1 MTVPVF
7 APPVPEPPSLLL
19 DAVVAGYDH
28 GIVLHGVSARLLPGQ
43 VVALMGPNGSGK
55 STLLKVILGLLEPLS
70 GRVEVLGSTP
80 ARLDRRRHQIGYMP
94 QLRDVDRAFP
104 VTVFDLAMMGRVGR
118 LGLFRWPGA
127 RDREIV
133 AGVLEQVGLTDLADR
148 PFGALSGGQQQR
160 AFMARALAQEP
171 DLLVLDEPAAGVDDE
186 HRARTGR
193 LLADLRAQGVPML
206 IATHDVEE
214 LEPLVFDE
222 HWHLVKGRLAIDVV
236 DDVPST
242 DRHESPPVAHTH
254 RQSVGLLGLDRRS
267 PSGT

>member
-1 MTVPVF
+1 MTVPVLS
-7 APPVPEPPSLLL
+7 PPASEPPALLL
-19 DAVVAGYDH
+19 ADVVAGYDH
-28 GIVLHGVSARLLPGQ
+28 GVVLNGVGARLLAGQ
-43 VVALMGPNGSGK
+43 VVALMGPNGAGK
-55 STLLKVILGLLEPLS
+55 STLLKVILGLLEPLG
-70 GRVEVLGSTP
+70 GRVEVLGSAP
-80 ARLDRRRHQIGYMP
+80 ARLDRRRHQIGYVP

-104 VTVFDLAMMGRVGR
+104 ATVFDLAMMGRVGR
-118 LGLFRWPGA
+118 LGLLRRPAA

-133 AGVLEQVGLTDLADR
+133 TGALDQVGLRELADR

-171 DLLVLDEPAAGVDDE
+171 DLLVLDEPAAGVDEE

-206 IATHDVEE
+206 IATHDVDE

-222 HWHLVKGRLAIDVV
+222 HWHLVKGKLSIDVV
-236 DDVPST
+236 DAVPRA
-242 DRHESPPVAHTH
+242 DRHESPAVAHTH
-254 RQSVGLLGLDRRS
+254 RRSVGLLGLDRRS